1 MTSPGREFFDEINRL
16 GHDRLLEKAT
26 GTVRIDL
33 TRDSVV
39 ESWFITINAGDISA
53 SRENTSVDAVLR
65 ADHASFD
72 QIASGEMNATAAIAR
87 GQVTV
92 RGDSRLLI
100 QLVRLFPARP
110 GTAHRRLVAAA
121 GRRQP

>member
-1 MTSPGREFFDEINRL
+1 MTNPSRQFFDEINRL
-16 GHDRLLEKAT
+16 GHDQLLEKAT

-33 TRDSVV
+33 IRDSFV
-39 ESWFITINAGDISA
+39 ESWFITINAGDICA

-65 ADHASFD
+65 ADYGTFD
-72 QIASGEMNATAAIAR
+72 RIASGEMNATAAIAR

-92 RGDSRLLI
+92 RGNSRLLI

-110 GTAHRRLVAAA
+110 GTAHRRLVATA